1 MVSGST
7 QLFFRRRE
15 RTHARADPVVPG
27 SWLGGVSV
35 RVRRASE
42 ARECVMSTEYERC
55 LNNESREQSQS
66 HPGLGGG
73 DPRGGMSVVPTRG
86 SQVECL
92 ATCSECEDKTID
104 EAYTSSVDALT
115 GGLTPRLGRCEQE
128 DTEGWKDARVSGR
141 GGETPLETRRKV
153 RRGDGGVACEAGE
166 DGVHAVGARE
176 VNSIPAGVHKDT
188 EPELLWEPH
197 EMRKTSA
204 TEGRLRNPP
213 EPRYDGA
220 TYDLRVRDAVH
231 IVPPDVAD
239 VVSVANA
246 GCVQGRGVASSVEYK
261 DVYMSTVERENTFDT
276 QDDAAPTSPARATT
290 STCRPRDGGEGL
302 RQCQPQRR
310 AVGHKICQDVG
321 ALS

>member
-1 MVSGST
+1 MVFVFQESSGGET
-7 QLFFRRRE
+7 
-15 RTHARADPVVPG
+15 RTHARSDLVVHG
-27 SWLGGVSV
+27 SWVGGVSV

-92 ATCSECEDKTID
+92 ATCSEYEDKTID

-153 RRGDGGVACEAGE
+153 RRGDGGVAREAGE

-176 VNSIPAGVHKDT
+176 VNSIPAGVHEDT
-188 EPELLWEPH
+188 EPELLCEPH

-213 EPRYDGA
+213 EPWYDGA
-220 TYDLRVRDAVH
+220 THDLRVRDAVH

-246 GCVQGRGVASSVEYK
+246 GSVQGTPGPKRCIVNVKSVGLHTS
-261 DVYMSTVERENTFDT
+261 VTF
-276 QDDAAPTSPARATT
+276 
-290 STCRPRDGGEGL
+290 E
-302 RQCQPQRR
+302 RQCVPPKSQWQSNGGLAPIQNPMNLQRYAWPIIQYSR
-310 AVGHKICQDVG
+310 LCV
-321 ALS
+321 